1 MSAEALAHVLRPL
14 QDLFQ
19 AMDYPDL
26 LVGLGVPD
34 DAAVWRLDDERAL
47 VITTD
52 FFAPIVDDPYD
63 YGAIAAANALSD
75 VYAMGAKPFLTLNI
89 AGMPGN
95 LPGEIVSE
103 IIRGGAE
110 KVKEAGAVVAGG
122 HTVQDDEPKFG
133 LVAVG
138 MCNYDAMMTKGGA
151 KSGDVLI
158 LTKPIGTG
166 VTTTALKRGAS
177 EVEDIQQA
185 VNWMTRLNGPATDLA
200 LEFGVSGA
208 TDITGFSLLGHGM
221 EMADASGAA
230 LRIHLPS
237 IPFLAG
243 ARRYAEG
250 GNFPGGSADNRLYF
264 GKRVHFSDAIDEY
277 NQMLLFDA
285 QTSGGLLLAVD
296 ERKLEAFL
304 RKCHEKGVHAWPIG
318 RVEGGAGITVSDQ
331 PIQGIVNLKPRDGGL
346 WFATAS

>member
-14 QDLFQ
+14 QDLFR
-19 AMDYPDL
+19 AVDYPDL

-89 AGMPGN
+89 AGMPGS

-138 MCNYDAMMTKGGA
+138 MCEYDRMLTKGGV
-151 KSGDVLI
+151 KSGDVMV

-166 VTTTALKRGAS
+166 VTSTALKRGTS
-177 EVEDIQQA
+177 EVVDIQQA
-185 VNWMTRLNGPATDLA
+185 VSWMARLNGPAADLA

-221 EMADASGAA
+221 EMADASGVA
-230 LRIHLPS
+230 LRFFMPS

-264 GKRVHFSDAIDEY
+264 GERVRFADTIDEY

-296 ERKLEAFL
+296 EVKLEAFL
-304 RKCHEKGVHAWPIG
+304 QRCNKESVHAWPIG
-318 RVEGGAGITVSDQ
+318 RAENGAGITVTDKL
-331 PIQGIVNLKPRDGGL
+331 IQGIAVSRFQDSEL
-346 WFATAS
+346 WFAPAP

>member
-14 QDLFQ
+14 QNLFR
-19 AMDYPDL
+19 ATDYPDL
-26 LVGLGVPD
+26 LIGLGVPD

-110 KVKEAGAVVAGG
+110 KIKEAGAVVAGG

-138 MCNYDAMMTKGGA
+138 MCNYDRMMTKGGG
-151 KSGDVLI
+151 KSGDVLV
-158 LTKPIGTG
+158 LSKPIGTG
-166 VTTTALKRGAS
+166 VTSTALKRGTADAD
-177 EVEDIQQA
+177 DIKQA
-185 VNWMTRLNGPATDLA
+185 VDWMARLNGPAADLA
-200 LEFGVSGA
+200 LEFGVRGA

-221 EMADASGAA
+221 EMADASGGA
-230 LRIHLPS
+230 LRLHLPS

-250 GNFPGGSADNRLYF
+250 GNFPGGSADNQLYF
-264 GKRVHFSDAIDEY
+264 GERVRFSDTIDEY

-285 QTSGGLLLAVD
+285 QTSGGLLLSIE
-296 ERKLEAFL
+296 ERKLDAFL
-304 RKCHEKGVHAWPIG
+304 QRCREESVYAWPIG
-318 RVEGGAGITVSDQ
+318 RVEDGAGITVLDQ
-331 PIQGIVNLKPRDGGL
+331 PIQGIAAWKSQDSGL
-346 WFATAS
+346 WFPQVP